1 MMKVLTAIGAVLHRV
16 WAAAKSIATCIVRG
30 LRDFTRAPLP
40 TTAAW
45 ISAIVDG
52 LLLLLH
58 WTIHLPF
65 NIASASLRWIENITL
80 GALVRLLFRTVV
92 VTVFLAAGAAAF
104 LVFYPSTQVPQ
115 HEPADRVVYL
125 GQGWGPDLGSPDRQA
140 YYYTAQGVGWAITHM
155 RYSWFVNLERPWGKQ
170 RFAEPKHMAAYG
182 FIVDERPT
190 PANPDHLPVGFT
202 KYYDPGI
209 RDEVLDI
216 TCAACHTGGLLTTQ
230 SDGQSVGIRI
240 DGGQALHAFTAMSV
254 GHFGPVMLGS
264 LVATYVNPFKF
275 HRFAHKVLG
284 DKYYEAGQDALREE
298 LKSTIGTLL
307 RTGLNEKTLKL
318 APIEEGFGRTDAIA
332 RIANMVFGQNLDK
345 ANFHAGDAPSSYPPV
360 WDIWKFD
367 WVQYSASVAQP
378 MARNLGES
386 LGTGAIY
393 ELSGRFGE
401 PLPPE
406 QRFSTSTRLDNLHE
420 LEGLLHKLRPPQW
433 PEDLLGKIDTEKA
446 TAGGLL
452 FVHACQGCH
461 GPHAASPRNKAIEA
475 PLKAA
480 AQPHWHMKELNIY
493 DIGTDPASALNF
505 VRNTY
510 DLTRTGLTTDDVKK
524 LLRKEYAVSRD
535 RKLACDYVPGSKLA
549 QITGTTDICAQAG
562 MQHNDCIRRKAD
574 YDQEIESTL
583 DTINLKRVTVGQG
596 LNYIGMLMRDKIYAE
611 KKLAFA
617 EQQTLNGFGMLDLP
631 QVKPI
636 YKARP
641 LSGMWST
648 PPFLHNGSV
657 PNLYQLLSPAFE
669 RQRTFFIG
677 RREFDPVR
685 VGLVA
690 EPLSK
695 GGFWFDTTK
704 PGNLNDG
711 HEFRA
716 GYKAW
721 QDGDGVQYGVVGPA
735 LTPEQRFQIIEYMK
749 VHRDDDDAPA
759 SAPFAKVL
767 AGMLAKVQSAMGDSE
782 RALSA
787 EAACEFDA
795 FFANHGEGHGV
806 ADLRTRI
813 GALRVELGAQC
824 ASAQSSASLAKTLTG
839 QEVCQ

>member
-1 MMKVLTAIGAVLHRV
+1 MVKVLTAIGAALHRT
-16 WAAAKSIATCIVRG
+16 WADAKSMLSGIARG

-45 ISAIVDG
+45 ISAVVDG
-52 LLLLLH
+52 LMLLLH
-58 WTIHLPF
+58 WIIHLPF
-65 NIASASLRWIENITL
+65 NIANTSLRWVENITL
-80 GALVRLLFRTVV
+80 GALLRLLFRTVV
-92 VTVFLAAGAAAF
+92 VSGFVGVIAITF
-104 LVFYPSTQVPQ
+104 LVFYPSTQVPKQ
-115 HEPADRVVYL
+115 EPANRTVYL
-125 GQGWGPDLGSPDRQA
+125 GQGWGPDLSSDDRQA

-155 RYSWFVNLERPWGKQ
+155 RYSWFVNLERPWGKR
-170 RFAEPKHMAAYG
+170 RFADPKHMAAYG
-182 FIVDERPT
+182 FIVDDRST
-190 PANPDHLPVGFT
+190 PANPDQLPVGFT
-202 KYYDPGI
+202 KYYDPEI

-216 TCAACHTGGLLTTQ
+216 TCAACHTGGLLVTQ
-230 SDGQSVGIRI
+230 PDGQSVGIRI

-298 LKSTIGTLL
+298 LKNTISTLL
-307 RTGLNEKTLKL
+307 RTGFNEKSLGL
-318 APIEEGFGRTDAIA
+318 APVEEGFGRTDAIA
-332 RIANMVFGQNLDK
+332 RIANMVFGQHLDE
-345 ANFHAGDAPSSYPPV
+345 ANFHAGNAPASYPPV

-378 MARNLGES
+378 MARNLGET

-401 PLPPE
+401 PLPAE
-406 QRFSTSTRLDNLHE
+406 QRFSTSTRLDNLHDIE
-420 LEGLLHKLRPPQW
+420 DLLQKLRPPQW
-433 PEDLLGKIDTEKA
+433 PEDLLGNIDVDKA
-446 TAGGLL
+446 TAGGML
-452 FVHACQGCH
+452 FVHTCQGCH

-475 PLKAA
+475 PRKTP
-480 AQPHWHMKELNIY
+480 AQPHWHMKEFNIY
-493 DIGTDPASALNF
+493 DIGTDPTSALNF
-505 VRNTY
+505 VRHTY
-510 DLTRTGLTTDDVKK
+510 DLTRTGLSTDDVKK
-524 LLRKEYAVSRD
+524 LLRKENAVSRD
-535 RKLACDYVPGSKLA
+535 RKLACDYVPGSNLA
-549 QITGTTDICAQAG
+549 EMSGTTDICAKAGAQQA
-562 MQHNDCIRRKAD
+562 DCMTRKAA
-574 YDQEIESTL
+574 YDRDIESAL
-583 DTINLKRVTVGQG
+583 DAINLKRITVGQG

-611 KKLAFA
+611 KKLTSD
-617 EQQTLNGFGMLDLP
+617 QQQKLNGFGMLDLP
-631 QVKPI
+631 QVKLI

-685 VGLVA
+685 VGLVT

-704 PGNLNDG
+704 LGNFNSG

-721 QDGDGVQYGVVGPA
+721 QDGDAVQYGVIGPA

-749 VHRDDDDAPA
+749 VHRDDDEAPT
-759 SAPFAKVL
+759 SAPFAQVL
-767 AGMLAKVQSAMGDSE
+767 TGMLAKVQAVLGDRE
-782 RALSA
+782 HGLTA
-787 EAACEFDA
+787 EAACEFDG
-795 FFANHGEGHGV
+795 FFANHSDGHGV

-813 GALRVELGAQC
+813 GALRRELGAKC
-824 ASAQSSASLAKTLTG
+824 ASLQSGASAAMAATG

>member
-1 MMKVLTAIGAVLHRV
+1 MVKVLSAIGTALHRT
-16 WAAAKSIATCIVRG
+16 WAASKSITTSIARG
-30 LRDFTRAPLP
+30 LRDFFRAPLP

-52 LLLLLH
+52 LISLLH
-58 WTIHLPF
+58 WIIYLPF

-80 GALVRLLFRTVV
+80 GALLRLLFRTLVV
-92 VTVFLAAGAAAF
+92 VVFLASFAIIF
-104 LVFYPSTQVPQ
+104 LVFYPSTQVPK
-115 HEPADRVVYL
+115 HEPADRIVYL
-125 GQGWGPDLGSPDRQA
+125 DQGWGPDLGSKHRQD

-155 RYSWFVNLERPWGKQ
+155 RYSWFVNLERPWGKR
-170 RFAEPKHMAAYG
+170 RFADPDAMAAYG
-182 FIVDERPT
+182 FIVDDRVT
-190 PANPDHLPVGFT
+190 PANPDHLPVGFSR
-202 KYYDPGI
+202 YYDPGI

-216 TCAACHTGGLLTTQ
+216 TCAACHTGGLLVTQ
-230 SDGQSVGIRI
+230 PDGQSVGIRI

-284 DKYYEAGQDALREE
+284 DKYYEGGQDALREE
-298 LKSTIGTLL
+298 LRNTIGVLL
-307 RTGLNEKTLKL
+307 RAGLNEKTLKL

-332 RIANMVFGQNLDK
+332 RIANMVFGQHLDP
-345 ANFHAGDAPSSYPPV
+345 ANFHAGNAPSSYPPV

-378 MARNLGES
+378 MARNLGET

-401 PLPPE
+401 PLPAE
-406 QRFSTSTRLDNLHE
+406 QRFSTSTRLDNLHAI
-420 LEGLLHKLRPPQW
+420 EGLLQKLRPPHW
-433 PEDLLGKIDTEKA
+433 PEDLLGKIDVEKA
-446 TAGGLL
+446 TAGGML
-452 FVHACQGCH
+452 FVHTCQGCH
-461 GPHAASPRNKAIEA
+461 GPHAVSPRNKAIEA
-475 PLKAA
+475 PLKSAQ
-480 AQPHWHMKELNIY
+480 QPHWHMKEFNIY
-493 DIGTDPASALNF
+493 DIGTDPTSALNF

-510 DLTRTGLTTDDVKK
+510 DLTRTGLTTDDVKN
-524 LLRKEYAVSRD
+524 LLRKEHALSRE
-535 RKLACDYVPGSKLA
+535 RKLACDYVPGSNLA
-549 QITGTTDICAQAG
+549 GITSTADVCAKAGPKQA
-562 MQHNDCIRRKAD
+562 DCMARKAE
-574 YDQEIESTL
+574 YDRDIESAL
-583 DTINLKRVTVGQG
+583 DAINLKYITVGQG

-611 KKLAFA
+611 KKLSF
-617 EQQTLNGFGMLDLP
+617 EQQQVLNGFGMLDLP

-669 RQRTFFIG
+669 RQRIFFIG

-695 GGFWFDTTK
+695 GGFWFDTTQ

-721 QDGDGVQYGVVGPA
+721 QAGDGVQYGVVGPA
-735 LTPEQRFQIIEYMK
+735 LTPEQRFQLIEYMK
-749 VHRDDDDAPA
+749 VHRDDDEAPT
-759 SAPFAKVL
+759 SALFAEVL
-767 AGMLAKVQSAMGDSE
+767 TGMLAKVQATVADREHG
-782 RALSA
+782 LSA

-795 FFANHGEGHGV
+795 FFANHGDGHGV
-806 ADLRTRI
+806 ADLRAGI
-813 GALRVELGAQC
+813 GALRVQLGAKC
-824 ASAQSSASLAKTLTG
+824 ASLTSSPSAIKATAEP
-839 QEVCQ
+839 EVCQ

>member
-1 MMKVLTAIGAVLHRV
+1 MVKVLTAIGAALHKI
-16 WAAAKSIATCIVRG
+16 WTAAKALLTSIVRG
-30 LRDFTRAPLP
+30 LHNFVRAPLP

-52 LLLLLH
+52 LIAVLR
-58 WTIHLPF
+58 WIIHLPF
-65 NIASASLRWIENITL
+65 NIANTSLRWIENITL
-80 GALVRLLFRTVV
+80 GALLRLLFRTLVAI
-92 VTVFLAAGAAAF
+92 VFLGVVAVTF
-104 LVFYPSTQVPQ
+104 LVFYPSTQVPK
-115 HEPADRVVYL
+115 HEPAKRIVYL
-125 GQGWGPDLGSPDRQA
+125 DQGWGPNLTSDDRQA
-140 YYYTAQGVGWAITHM
+140 YYYTPQGVGWAITHM
-155 RYSWFVNLERPWGKQ
+155 RYSWFVNLERPWGKR
-170 RFAEPKHMAAYG
+170 RFADPEHMAAYG
-182 FIVDERPT
+182 FIVDDRDT
-190 PANPDHLPVGFT
+190 RANPDHLPVGFT
-202 KYYDPGI
+202 KYYDAGI

-216 TCAACHTGGLLTTQ
+216 TCAACHTGGLLVTQ
-230 SDGQSVGIRI
+230 PDGPSVGIRI

-298 LKSTIGTLL
+298 LKNTISTLL
-307 RTGLNEKTLKL
+307 RTGFNEKSLGL
-318 APIEEGFGRTDAIA
+318 APVEEGFGRTDAIA
-332 RIANMVFGQNLDK
+332 RIANMVFGQHLDE
-345 ANFHAGDAPSSYPPV
+345 ANFHAGNAPASYPPV

-378 MARNLGES
+378 MARNLGET

-401 PLPPE
+401 PLPAE
-406 QRFSTSTRLDNLHE
+406 QRFSTSTRLDNLHDIE
-420 LEGLLHKLRPPQW
+420 DLLQKLRPPQW
-433 PEDLLGKIDTEKA
+433 PEDLLGNIDVDKA
-446 TAGGLL
+446 TAGGML
-452 FVHACQGCH
+452 FVHTCQGCH

-475 PLKAA
+475 PRKTP
-480 AQPHWHMKELNIY
+480 AQPHWHMKEFNIY
-493 DIGTDPASALNF
+493 DIGTDPTSALNF

-510 DLTRTGLTTDDVKK
+510 DLTRTGLTTDNVKK
-524 LLRKEYAVSRD
+524 LLRKEHAVSRD
-535 RKLACDYVPGSKLA
+535 RKLACDYVPGSNLA
-549 QITGTTDICAQAG
+549 GISGTTEICTKAG
-562 MQHNDCIRRKAD
+562 ARQSDCMARKAE
-574 YDQEIESTL
+574 YDGEIESAL
-583 DTINLKRVTVGQG
+583 DAINLKHITVGQG

-611 KKLAFA
+611 KKLSFD

-631 QVKPI
+631 QVKLI

-695 GGFWFDTTK
+695 GGFWFDTTQ

-721 QDGDGVQYGVVGPA
+721 QAGDGVQYGVVGPA
-735 LTPEQRFQIIEYMK
+735 LTPPQRFQIIEYMK
-749 VHRDDDDAPA
+749 VHRDDDEAPT

-767 AGMLAKVQSAMGDSE
+767 AGMLANVQGAIADREHG
-782 RALSA
+782 LTA
-787 EAACEFDA
+787 EAACEFNA

-806 ADLRTRI
+806 ADLRTGI
-813 GALRVELGAQC
+813 GALRVELGAKC
-824 ASAQSSASLAKTLTG
+824 ASLQSSPSAAMAATG
-839 QEVCQ
+839 REVCL